1 MENKKEENLE
11 NKRINQLTSI
21 LISLILIAYF
31 FYGFYVDENSA
42 GAGGYN
48 GDFKSIWQ
56 NFLLLKEGIL
66 QNINNVLY
74 HDSRPPLS
82 YILHILFNPFVNDQF
97 TFRISVLLISLLVP
111 VLLFYSIKQNYYY
124 LDNQIIIL
132 LSSIITLSPYFRTSA
147 YWGLGENYG
156 LIFLIGS
163 FLIFSK
169 FKKNYKTEKDKINLL
184 SIFLLCL
191 CSSLTIYFDQK
202 LIFLPSLIFIL
213 ILNIKI
219 NIKFKILAFL
229 FYSLFS
235 LPYIYLIYKWGTII
249 PPSAASAREV
259 GQTIKLY
266 QLGYCLTILAFYVIP
281 FLLLIDLKL
290 SKIKNKILD
299 KKFLIIIL
307 IFSLYLIL
315 TIALI
320 DFETLR
326 VEGKGI
332 FHKLSLII
340 FENNSLRFLFT
351 ILAFSGSLVLVYLF
365 FEDAKDLA
373 VIIYFLALSTLTFPF
388 YQEYL
393 DPLFYILVFSFFQV
407 KLKINYRKVYFIFF
421 YFLIF
426 LLGSKYYY
434 SLVL

>member
-1 MENKKEENLE
+1 MVKY
-11 NKRINQLTSI
+11 T
-21 LISLILIAYF
+21 YT
-31 FYGFYVDENSA
+31 DEN
-42 GAGGYN
+42 N
-48 GDFKSIWQ
+48 NTKTIQTNLKS
-56 NFLLLKEGIL
+56 
-66 QNINNVLY
+66 
-74 HDSRPPLS
+74 
-82 YILHILFNPFVNDQF
+82 
-97 TFRISVLLISLLVP
+97 
-111 VLLFYSIKQNYYY
+111 
-124 LDNQIIIL
+124 
-132 LSSIITLSPYFRTSA
+132 
-147 YWGLGENYG
+147 
-156 LIFLIGS
+156 
-163 FLIFSK
+163 
-169 FKKNYKTEKDKINLL
+169 KNYDDLMSGIWELGFISDNPLLRNRECDSYYQTEKDKINLL

-340 FENNSLRFLFT
+340 L
-351 ILAFSGSLVLVYLF
+351 
-365 FEDAKDLA
+365 
-373 VIIYFLALSTLTFPF
+373 
-388 YQEYL
+388 
-393 DPLFYILVFSFFQV
+393 
-407 KLKINYRKVYFIFF
+407 
-421 YFLIF
+421 
-426 LLGSKYYY
+426 
-434 SLVL
+434 